1 MALMEQ
7 MKVGDIMKS
16 FLIKNDDLVI
26 RDGEMQMVD
35 GAYETCQCIERAL
48 TTRQGEFFLDT
59 EHGLNHEEFKKKN
72 FSESTIKMEVIE
84 TVLQEDTVEKI
95 SGIEMNYDRIN
106 RSARIKLAGVLKN
119 GTSIETEV
127 NI

>member
-1 MALMEQ
+1 MEQ
-7 MKVGDIMKS
+7 MKVGDVVKS
-16 FLIKNDDLVI
+16 FLIRDDDLVI

-35 GAYETCQCIERAL
+35 GTEETCQCVERAL

-84 TVLQEDTVEKI
+84 TVLQEETVEKV

-106 RSARIKLAGVLKN
+106 RSARIKLAGVLKT
-119 GTSIETEV
+119 GTEIETEV
-127 NI
+127 NISS

>member
-1 MALMEQ
+1 
-7 MKVGDIMKS
+7 MKAGDIMKS

-35 GAYETCQCIERAL
+35 GTEETCQCVERAL

-72 FSESTIKMEVIE
+72 FSDEIIKMEVIE
-84 TVLQEDTVEKI
+84 TALQEERLEKI
-95 SGIEMNYDRIN
+95 DNIEIDYDSIN
-106 RSARIKLAGVLKN
+106 RSAKIKFAGVLKN
-119 GTSIETEV
+119 GTLIETEV

>member
-1 MALMEQ
+1 
-7 MKVGDIMKS
+7 MKAGDIMKS

-26 RDGEMQMVD
+26 HDGEMQMVD
-35 GAYETCQCIERAL
+35 GTDETCQCVERAL

-72 FSESTIKMEVIE
+72 FSKSTIKMEVIE
-84 TVLQEDTVEKI
+84 TVLQEETVEKV
-95 SGIEMNYDRIN
+95 SGIEMNYDRSN

-119 GTSIETEV
+119 GTEIETEV
-127 NI
+127 NISS